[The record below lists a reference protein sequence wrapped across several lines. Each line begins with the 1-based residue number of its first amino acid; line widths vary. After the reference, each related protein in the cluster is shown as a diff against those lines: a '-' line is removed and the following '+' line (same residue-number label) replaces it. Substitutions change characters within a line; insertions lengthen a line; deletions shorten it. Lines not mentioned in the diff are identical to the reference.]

1 MTPVRSTLYL
11 FSICVLVWGSTWYAI
26 TFQLGPVAPEIS
38 VGYRFLL
45 ASVLLF
51 GYCAWRGLP
60 LKFNL
65 RQHLDFL
72 LLGTGLFGVGYV
84 LVYYAESYIVSGM
97 VAVVFSVMP
106 MLNMLAARAIFGTRM
121 TRSITVAALFGMAGI
136 VCVFWPEF
144 GKVSDSRNTQL
155 GALFAGLAV
164 LASCAG
170 SMAAT
175 RHQKFGHPTWS
186 SMAWGMGYGG
196 AQALTIG
203 LALGRPL
210 SLPLTASYLFSLLYL
225 AVLGSIVTF
234 ACYLTLIERIGA
246 ARSAYLGVMTPILAL
261 VISFFFEH
269 YSWSWLTTLGVVLSV
284 IGNFIMLFPARKL
297 PGE

>member
-1 MTPVRSTLYL
+1 MHL
-11 FSICVLVWGSTWYAI
+11 FSICVLVWGSTWFAI

-60 LKFNL
+60 LKFKL
-65 RQHLDFL
+65 KQHLDFL
-72 LLGTGLFGVGYV
+72 LLGSALFGVGYV
-84 LVYYAESYIVSGM
+84 LVYYAESCIVSGM
-97 VAVVFSVMP
+97 VAVGFSVMP
-106 MLNMLAARAIFGTRM
+106 MINMLAARAIFGTRM
-121 TRSITVAALFGMAGI
+121 TRSITVASLFGMAGI

-144 GKVSDSRNTQL
+144 GKVADSRNTEL
-155 GALFAGLAV
+155 GAVFTGFAV

-196 AQALTIG
+196 IQALAIG

-210 SLPLTASYLFSLLYL
+210 ILPLTSGYLLSLLYL
-225 AVLGSIVTF
+225 SIMGSIVTF

-261 VISFFFEH
+261 IISFFFEH
-269 YSWSWLTTLGVVLSV
+269 YSWSWLTSLGVVLSV
-284 IGNFIMLFPARKL
+284 IGNVIMLRPTRKL